1 MYVEYDSSEKS
12 TGLTH
17 SLKKFL
23 SPKNRNTQKK
33 QKTKK
38 NKNQMFTMKQKSQHF
53 CSLK

>member
-33 QKTKK
+33 TK
-38 NKNQMFTMKQKSQHF
+38 NKKKQKSNVYHETEISTF
-53 CSLK
+53 LFS